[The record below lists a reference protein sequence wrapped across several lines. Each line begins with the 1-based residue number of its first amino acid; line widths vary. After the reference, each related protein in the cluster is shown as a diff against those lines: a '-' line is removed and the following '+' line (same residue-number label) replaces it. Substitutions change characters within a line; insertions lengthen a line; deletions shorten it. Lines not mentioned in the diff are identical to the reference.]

1 MLLVAIAPFVQAND
15 TQTWEKTDY
24 DNLLFF
30 DLEMK
35 RLEFTVYNAELF
47 FEVLINDEKP
57 CSVMF
62 LRDHEIIEIEWG
74 ASPNSEDLK

>member
-1 MLLVAIAPFVQAND
+1 MLVAITPFVLAND

-24 DNLLFF
+24 GNLLFF

-47 FEVLINDEKP
+47 FEVLINDGKP
-57 CSVMF
+57 YSVMF
-62 LRDHEIIEIEWG
+62 LRDLEIIEIEWG
-74 ASPNSEDLK
+74 AQTNSEDLK